1 MVCLENDSLALLDP
15 ALDLLFYPTPKYDAE
30 QLFKVHFM
38 VESRK
43 NHVCKTI
50 LYINSSNV

>member
-1 MVCLENDSLALLDP
+1 MVCLENDSLARLDP

-30 QLFKVHFM
+30 QLFKV
-38 VESRK
+38 ESRK

-50 LYINSSNV
+50 LYIKSLNV